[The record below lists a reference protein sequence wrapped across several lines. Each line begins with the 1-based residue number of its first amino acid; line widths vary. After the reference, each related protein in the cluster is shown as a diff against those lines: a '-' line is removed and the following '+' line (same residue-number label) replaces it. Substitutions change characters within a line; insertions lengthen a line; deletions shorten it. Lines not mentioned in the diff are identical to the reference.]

1 MFFTRRNTRITVLI
15 VLIVLIALI
24 VLIVVL
30 LWNVLAGLMGFDCT
44 KNWNG
49 YLWGFLKSSNSGSA
63 VRNTARI
70 DAKQRAARVFGGCNI
85 SWSTWVNPTLAPPFL
100 S

>member
-1 MFFTRRNTRITVLI
+1 MFFTRRNTRITVL
-15 VLIVLIALI
+15 L
-24 VLIVVL
+24 VVL
-30 LWNVLAGLMGFDCT
+30 FWNVLAGFMGFDCT